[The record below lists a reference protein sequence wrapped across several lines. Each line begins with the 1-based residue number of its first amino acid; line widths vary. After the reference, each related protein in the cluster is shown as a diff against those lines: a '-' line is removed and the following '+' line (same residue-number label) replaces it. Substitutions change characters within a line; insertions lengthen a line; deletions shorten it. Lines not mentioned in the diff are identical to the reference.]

1 MVLSSSV
8 GALSNQGKHGRLL
21 VKRWGQQRDKAG
33 SSLRGLCIE
42 VKVFLMNIFWV
53 GDILLGTVTLFPS
66 QIMVMK

>member
-1 MVLSSSV
+1 MED
-8 GALSNQGKHGRLL
+8 LL
-21 VKRWGQQRDKAG
+21 LRGGGQWRGMTGQQRDKAG

-66 QIMVMK
+66 QIMVMKWISL